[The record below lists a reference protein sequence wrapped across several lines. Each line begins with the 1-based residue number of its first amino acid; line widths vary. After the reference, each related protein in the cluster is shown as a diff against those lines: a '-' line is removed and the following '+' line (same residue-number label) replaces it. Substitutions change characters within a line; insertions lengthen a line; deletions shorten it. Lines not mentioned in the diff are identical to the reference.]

1 MSADAPL
8 GRASPSSAASANTDV
23 APVAVRRNRRAERN
37 AATRQEILDAA
48 WQLVREHG
56 LAALAMRD
64 LGSHVGMRAQ
74 SLYAYFP
81 SKHAIYDAMFAEGN
95 REILGRMLQLP
106 PRRDP
111 VTALKDQARLFL
123 QFCVE
128 DPVRYQLLYQRTIPG
143 FAPSPDSYEAATEGL
158 DLVWVALEACGV
170 TTGRARDTWTALIAG
185 LAAQQNA
192 NEPGGQRWVRLVNDA
207 VDMFLAHHQPGKAQ
221 P

>member
-1 MSADAPL
+1 MS
-8 GRASPSSAASANTDV
+8 GQASTEGASRLSAASASTDS
-23 APVAVRRNRRAERN
+23 APVAAPRDRRAERN

-64 LGSHVGMRAQ
+64 LGSRVGMRAQ

-95 REILGRMLQLP
+95 RDILARLRQLP
-106 PRRDP
+106 TRNDP
-111 VTALKDQARLFL
+111 VRALKDQARLYL

-143 FAPSPDSYEAATEGL
+143 FAPSPESYAPATEGL
-158 DLVWVALEACGV
+158 ELVWVALEACGV

-185 LAAQQNA
+185 FAAQQNA

-207 VDMFLAHHQPGKAQ
+207 IDMFLAHHQPGKAK